1 MDEHIE
7 KIVAQMVKYP
17 ANFGH
22 HCELPLYKPG
32 GYGNTG
38 IAINRDS
45 EALCRSNWRVIVQN
59 LFERFPQMDWL
70 RCSALLDEIRKGK
83 RIQI

>member
-17 ANFGH
+17 VNFGH
-22 HCELPLYKPG
+22 HCELPLYKHE

-38 IAINRDS
+38 ISINRDS
-45 EALCRSNWRVIVQN
+45 DALERSNKPRRSNEEGWDEFWYWAIVCACWGFIAAVF
-59 LFERFPQMDWL
+59 LVGD
-70 RCSALLDEIRKGK
+70 
-83 RIQI
+83 